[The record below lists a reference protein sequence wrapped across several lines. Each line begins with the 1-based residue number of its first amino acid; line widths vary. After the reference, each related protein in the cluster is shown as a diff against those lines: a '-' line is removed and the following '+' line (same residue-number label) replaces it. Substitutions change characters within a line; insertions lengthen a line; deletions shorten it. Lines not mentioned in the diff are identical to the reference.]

1 MASSIQN
8 INELNYSDKSLYRS
22 YHKDLANLRIE
33 DFNIDSNIKLRDEY
47 FKLIEDTGYSKKRN
61 DEMINIYSSEV
72 NNNVE
77 DIEMSAEDRA
87 ILKQERRD
95 DPTIDDGY
103 ESEMSQ
109 KHMYHLDIDN
119 KFNNILNDIDY
130 SSKEYQ
136 DIQKVEELITKLS
149 EDNNIK
155 NYEFIDEISLTNSD
169 LDNDINIQIK
179 DEKVFETSYNKA
191 IINNDLN
198 LNTYPFNQEYLIDKK
213 LDIGTN
219 EIETDDLILKDNK
232 ELSSAINFNI
242 QASVQEE
249 LIRNS
254 SNENFVEIRN
264 NNNELQNKL
273 NEFNDYFNNNQGKII
288 EENKFEE
295 GYNHHTGS
303 IESIETLLNDYK
315 IDKEAR
321 LREDAYYSLTQDA
334 TNELSKEDSLNYDQA
349 MSSTIFDDYP
359 YVEDDIKDIK
369 KDISELGKE
378 NQHNLKSIDVNINPK
393 DNSYTITGINSSN
406 EKSVFT
412 GEIPNITKEFN
423 KNYSLEN
430 KVDSTQQIS
439 DLQKLKSVELEKN
452 VIGLLPKEQQE
463 NNYKDTLS
471 RLDKNK
477 SSLKED
483 LKSYMSNTKIDN
495 IINSVKEHFEN
506 IKVKAEDIN
515 QNFKD
520 LGSWNRDNN
529 FVKNIDNVINSVKEL
544 GKKHESELLNS
555 NQDSIM
561 NKLNNEYIELKD
573 YLNKA
578 DLDND
583 SFVQQNEIRDKFVNN
598 MLDSKQIK
606 IDFEPEDI
614 TKDLS
619 ENQKA
624 EVYNHLKDM
633 NNHYKN
639 RADTSSMTKE
649 RDNNLIIKQLETDNP
664 HLKEHRNEY
673 INLKQSISPIKLE
686 TSSEKLN
693 DIIKESNKDISK
705 MNGIDKS
712 AFKEN
717 KKEETRISNQ
727 NIQSNKIKSNDM
739 FKKMDKLNQQNIS
752 EKSEE
757 QSKKKE
763 PNINRN
769 SMTR

>member
-1 MASSIQN
+1 MASNN
-8 INELNYSDKSLYRS
+8 IINSDQKFSNEELN
-22 YHKDLANLRIE
+22 E
-33 DFNIDSNIKLRDEY
+33 
-47 FKLIEDTGYSKKRN
+47 
-61 DEMINIYSSEV
+61 
-72 NNNVE
+72 
-77 DIEMSAEDRA
+77 
-87 ILKQERRD
+87 
-95 DPTIDDGY
+95 
-103 ESEMSQ
+103 
-109 KHMYHLDIDN
+109 
-119 KFNNILNDIDY
+119 
-130 SSKEYQ
+130 
-136 DIQKVEELITKLS
+136 
-149 EDNNIK
+149 
-155 NYEFIDEISLTNSD
+155 
-169 LDNDINIQIK
+169 
-179 DEKVFETSYNKA
+179 
-191 IINNDLN
+191 
-198 LNTYPFNQEYLIDKK
+198 
-213 LDIGTN
+213 
-219 EIETDDLILKDNK
+219 
-232 ELSSAINFNI
+232 AINYHVK
-242 QASVQEE
+242 ASIQEE
-249 LIRNS
+249 LIRNG

-264 NNNELQNKL
+264 NNSELQSKL

-288 EENKFEE
+288 EENNFEE
-295 GYNHHTGS
+295 GYNNRTGS
-303 IESIETLLNDYK
+303 TESFETLLNEFK
-315 IDKEAR
+315 IDKESE
-321 LREDAYYSLTQDA
+321 LRENAYHSLSQQA
-334 TNELSKEDSLNYDQA
+334 RNELSKEDSLNYDQA
-349 MSSTIFDDYP
+349 MSSTIFHEYP
-359 YVEDDIKDIK
+359 YVEDDLKTIK
-369 KDISELGKE
+369 KEITQLGEE
-378 NQHNLKSIDVNINPK
+378 NQNNLKSIDVNINPK
-393 DNSYTITGINSSN
+393 DNSYTIEVVDSSN
-406 EKSVFT
+406 NNLYKN
-412 GEIPNITKEFN
+412 GDLPNISKEYDN
-423 KNYSLEN
+423 SISIEN
-430 KVDSTQQIS
+430 SNEYKQKEE

-471 RLDKNK
+471 RLDRNK

-495 IINSVKEHFEN
+495 VINSVKEHFEN

-520 LGSWNRDNN
+520 LGSWNKDNN
-529 FVKNIDNVINSVKEL
+529 FVKNIDNVINSIKEL

-573 YLNKA
+573 FLNKA

-583 SFVQQNEIRDKFVNN
+583 SFVKQNEIRDKFVNN
-598 MLDSKQIK
+598 MLDTKQIK
-606 IDFEPEDI
+606 IGFDPEEI

-639 RADTSSMTKE
+639 KADTSSMIKE

-664 HLKEHRNEY
+664 TLKEYRNDY

-693 DIIKESNKDISK
+693 TIIKESNKDISK
-705 MNGIDKS
+705 MNGLDKS

-717 KKEETRISNQ
+717 RKEEKRISNQ

-739 FKKMDKLNQQNIS
+739 FKKMDKLNQQNLS

>member
-1 MASSIQN
+1 MASNN
-8 INELNYSDKSLYRS
+8 IINSDQKFSNEELN
-22 YHKDLANLRIE
+22 E
-33 DFNIDSNIKLRDEY
+33 
-47 FKLIEDTGYSKKRN
+47 
-61 DEMINIYSSEV
+61 
-72 NNNVE
+72 
-77 DIEMSAEDRA
+77 
-87 ILKQERRD
+87 
-95 DPTIDDGY
+95 
-103 ESEMSQ
+103 
-109 KHMYHLDIDN
+109 
-119 KFNNILNDIDY
+119 
-130 SSKEYQ
+130 
-136 DIQKVEELITKLS
+136 
-149 EDNNIK
+149 
-155 NYEFIDEISLTNSD
+155 
-169 LDNDINIQIK
+169 
-179 DEKVFETSYNKA
+179 
-191 IINNDLN
+191 
-198 LNTYPFNQEYLIDKK
+198 
-213 LDIGTN
+213 
-219 EIETDDLILKDNK
+219 
-232 ELSSAINFNI
+232 AINYHVK
-242 QASVQEE
+242 ASIQEE
-249 LIRNS
+249 LIRNG

-264 NNNELQNKL
+264 NNSELQSKL

-288 EENKFEE
+288 EENNFEE
-295 GYNHHTGS
+295 GYNNRTGS
-303 IESIETLLNDYK
+303 TESFETLLNEFK
-315 IDKEAR
+315 IDKESE
-321 LREDAYYSLTQDA
+321 LRENAYHSLSQQA
-334 TNELSKEDSLNYDQA
+334 RNELSKEDSLNYDQA
-349 MSSTIFDDYP
+349 MSSTIFHEYP
-359 YVEDDIKDIK
+359 YVEDDLKTIK
-369 KDISELGKE
+369 KEITQLGEE
-378 NQHNLKSIDVNINPK
+378 NQNNLKSIDVNINPK
-393 DNSYTITGINSSN
+393 DNSYTIEVVDSSN
-406 EKSVFT
+406 NNLYKN
-412 GEIPNITKEFN
+412 GDLPNISKEYDN
-423 KNYSLEN
+423 SISIEN
-430 KVDSTQQIS
+430 SNEYKQKEE

-471 RLDKNK
+471 RLDRNK

-495 IINSVKEHFEN
+495 VINSVKEHFEN

-520 LGSWNRDNN
+520 LGSWNKDNN
-529 FVKNIDNVINSVKEL
+529 FVKNIDNVINSIKEL

-573 YLNKA
+573 FLNKA

-583 SFVQQNEIRDKFVNN
+583 SFVKQNEIRDKFVNN

-606 IDFEPEDI
+606 IDFDPEEI

-639 RADTSSMTKE
+639 RADTSSIIKE

-664 HLKEHRNEY
+664 TLKEYRNDY

-693 DIIKESNKDISK
+693 TIIKESNKDISK
-705 MNGIDKS
+705 MNGLDKS

-717 KKEETRISNQ
+717 RKEEKRISNQ

-739 FKKMDKLNQQNIS
+739 FKKMDKLNQQNLS

-763 PNINRN
+763 PNISRN